1 MRLNWRNVWLI
12 WQREVRDQFRDR
24 RMLFLIFVLPLLLYP
39 LMGATFLQLAQFVQ
53 ETPTTV
59 LVVGREYLPPQPP
72 LFDRRQGTFHPQ
84 WFDHPEDARLLKVQF
99 LEDTV
104 PVRRVDGAT
113 LEQLVRRRLRTGQV
127 QAALVFSPTKS
138 PASPSGRKRLPGKT
152 PAGEG
157 PAAGF
162 RFPQPQLLY
171 YSAKRGSQVAHR
183 RLWAVLRN
191 YRTGV
196 VRQWFRRSGLPE
208 QMLEPFELNEQD
220 LAERPLRQAA
230 VWSAIFPFMLLIW
243 GLTGAFYP
251 AIDLCAGEKE
261 RGTLETLLC
270 SPARRSEIVW
280 GKLLTVML
288 FSVLTVVLNL
298 ASVALTG
305 AVVVGQVPDA
315 LRAVGPPPPPA
326 VAWVLLALLPVAALF
341 SALCLALA
349 AFARS
354 SKEGQYYL
362 MPLFLVALP
371 LVILPMSPGVEL
383 TLGSALIPVS
393 GIVLL
398 LRAAI
403 EGDYAQAARYLLP
416 VVAVTGVCV
425 WLAVRWAVDQF
436 NRETVL
442 FREGERLQLGLWLRH
457 LLRDRDE
464 TPSVAAALLCAVLI
478 LLVKFFLG
486 VAITARGAS
495 VPVMIVTVQL
505 VAVLLPAALMTV
517 LFTRS
522 PRKTLLLQ
530 LPRPAAVPLAVLL
543 AVVLHPVVAALAQV
557 VQTLYPLSPEMKQ
570 AAQAMLEQV
579 PPGLQR
585 LLLLALLP
593 AVCEELAFRGFI
605 LSGLRR
611 MGHRRLAIVLCAVLF
626 GMIHAVV
633 QQAMVAAV
641 VGVVL
646 GYIAVRGRSLLVP
659 VLFHVTHNAL
669 SLSHEQLAAWW
680 QQVGGPAWLAQVTP
694 EGELQFGTPVVLA
707 SGLLAA
713 GVLWWWRKQPVEPT
727 AEEEL
732 LEALEHQEEAV
743 SQPV

>member
-1 MRLNWRNVWLI
+1 MRFRLNWRNVWLI

-59 LVVGREYLPPQPP
+59 LVLGRKHLPPEPP
-72 LFDRRQGTFHPQ
+72 LFDLRQRTFHPQ
-84 WFDHPEDARLLKVQF
+84 WFDRPEDAPLLRVQF

-104 PVRRVDGAT
+104 PVRRLDSRT

-127 QAALVFSPTKS
+127 QAALVFSPGGNADSGAEATA
-138 PASPSGRKRLPGKT
+138 PAR
-152 PAGEG
+152 
-157 PAAGF
+157 
-162 RFPQPQLLY
+162 RFPRPQLLY

-196 VRQWFRRSGLPE
+196 VRHYFRQNGLSE
-208 QMLEPFELNEQD
+208 RLLEPFQLNEQD
-220 LAERPLRQAA
+220 LADQPLRQAA
-230 VWSAIFPFMLLIW
+230 VWSAVFPFMLLIW

-305 AVVVGQVPDA
+305 AVVVAQVPE
-315 LRAVGPPPPPA
+315 AVRGIGPPPPAA
-326 VAWVLLALLPVAALF
+326 VFWVLLALLPVAALF

-383 TLGSALIPVS
+383 SLGNSLIPVS

-403 EGDYAQAARYLLP
+403 EGDYAQAARYVLP
-416 VVAVTGVCV
+416 VVFVTGVCV

-457 LLRDRDE
+457 LLRDRDQ

-478 LLVKFFLG
+478 LLLKFFLG
-486 VAITARGAS
+486 LSVSLRQAS

-505 VAVLLPAALMTV
+505 VAVLLPAGLMTV
-517 LFTRS
+517 LFTSS

-530 LPRPAAVPLAVLL
+530 LPRPAAVPMAVLL
-543 AVVLHPVVAALAQV
+543 AVVLHPVVVAVAQV
-557 VQTLYPLSPEMKQ
+557 VETLYPLSPEMKQ
-570 AAQAMLEQV
+570 AARALLEQV
-579 PPGLQR
+579 PGGPRR

-605 LSGLRR
+605 LSGLRH

-633 QQAMVAAV
+633 QQAIVAAL

-646 GYIAVRGRSLLVP
+646 GYITVRSRSLLVP
-659 VLFHVTHNAL
+659 VLFHATHNAL
-669 SLSHEQLAAWW
+669 SLSHEQLAQLW
-680 QQVGGPAWLAQVTP
+680 QRLGGPQWLLRTAA
-694 EGELQFGTPVVLA
+694 EGELEFTAPVVLV

-713 GVLWWWRKQPVEPT
+713 AVLWWWRSQPVEPT
-727 AEEEL
+727 PEEEL
-732 LEALEHQEEAV
+732 LEALAHQEEPA
-743 SQPV
+743 SAPA